1 MSRLNRAKFVGAG
14 VAAALALFAAGAA
27 VAAELPSEQQILQ
40 ALKPKPLTRGLTI
53 SPTEVARKQAEEK
66 FVDDLRTRRT
76 RGLSVGDRQKVAEI
90 AKEKPQ
96 IDLEINFDYNSA
108 EINARSLP
116 GVNNL
121 GKALRQMPGSV
132 FVLAG
137 HTDAKGGEGYNQS
150 LSERRSDSARTFLIG
165 AGLDAGRIR
174 AMGRGELEPIA
185 SNDDDSGRQA
195 NRRVEVAIFA
205 SEEMQQRMLRQH
217 GR

>member
-14 VAAALALFAAGAA
+14 VAAALALLAGGA
-27 VAAELPSEQQILQ
+27 VIAAEVPSEQQILQ

-121 GKALRQMPGSV
+121 GKALSQMPGSV

-150 LSERRSDSARTFLIG
+150 LSERRADAVRKYLVKNYGLTADNLVTVGYGKSHIKNSTDSYA
-165 AGLDAGRIR
+165 D
-174 AMGRGELEPIA
+174 E
-185 SNDDDSGRQA
+185 
-195 NRRVEVAIFA
+195 NRRVQVVNMK
-205 SEEMQQRMLRQH
+205 SN
-217 GR
+217 

>member
-14 VAAALALFAAGAA
+14 VAAALALLAGGA
-27 VAAELPSEQQILQ
+27 VIAAEVPSEQQILQ

-121 GKALRQMPGSV
+121 GKALSQMPGSV

-150 LSERRSDSARTFLIG
+150 LSERRADAVRKYLVKNY
-165 AGLDAGRIR
+165 GLTADNLVTVGYGKSHIKNSTDPYAD
-174 AMGRGELEPIA
+174 E
-185 SNDDDSGRQA
+185 
-195 NRRVEVAIFA
+195 NRRVQVVNMK
-205 SEEMQQRMLRQH
+205 SN
-217 GR
+217 